1 MEKNSFVSF
10 SGYFG
15 ELRHKA
21 REIDEGIDKLAETW
35 KMPHLLVGG
44 YAERTVE
51 TDACLDELWKSFQ
64 DTSDKVE
71 KFQSELK
78 PSLEDVDQLLKD
90 SEKIYQDLKEQC
102 DNLDIVLAEYGYQY
116 KESDSIQE
124 KHCR

>member
-64 DTSDKVE
+64 DTSVSPTGDYYYSMLRNAGQFFLHAK
-71 KFQSELK
+71 
-78 PSLEDVDQLLKD
+78 
-90 SEKIYQDLKEQC
+90 
-102 DNLDIVLAEYGYQY
+102 
-116 KESDSIQE
+116 
-124 KHCR
+124 